1 MPDIYDEEIE
11 RLTKNPGNIESSWIG
26 CRPLFA
32 YAQSDVSGDIEEDKE
47 NRISAGCLTMIK
59 NAPFRY
65 GVILNGKLHKELT
78 EQIAQDSRLPNEGG
92 HIGLKHLPVFAE
104 WQRKLDQLRNQ

>member
-32 YAQSDVSGDIEEDKE
+32 YAQSDVSGNIEEDKE

-59 NAPFRY
+59 NAPFKY
-65 GVILNGKLHKELT
+65 GVILNGKLHEELT
-78 EQIAQDSRLPNEGG
+78 EQIAQDS
-92 HIGLKHLPVFAE
+92 VS
-104 WQRKLDQLRNQ
+104 QLVERILHQSTSLYLQNGNGN